1 MRETGSS
8 WVGIASVGSI
18 GASVLMGLVVSFSGQ
33 IGSGKSS
40 ISSALA
46 KTLGWPRVS
55 FGDYLRA
62 EVKRRGGNPNSRHML
77 QKLGQ
82 VLVDTHPESFSQ
94 SVLDMADF
102 MPGGDLIL
110 DGIRHVEVQTIIS
123 RLVVPSEAKLIHLS
137 ADVSTRLERVAARPD
152 GQSDFT
158 RTDRHQ
164 VEEELRNRLP
174 TFADAVVDARADVEI
189 TCRKCLNLIRTWS
202 RS

>member
-1 MRETGSS
+1 
-8 WVGIASVGSI
+8 
-18 GASVLMGLVVSFSGQ
+18 MGLVVSFSGQ
-33 IGSGKSS
+33 ISSGKSS

-62 EVKRRGGNPNSRHML
+62 EVERRGGNPNSRHML
-77 QKLGQ
+77 QQLGQ

-102 MPGGDLIL
+102 IPGGDLIL
-110 DGIRHVEVQTIIS
+110 DGIRHVKVQTIIS

-158 RTDRHQ
+158 RADRHQ

-202 RS
+202 CS